1 MSCIAHST
9 KTYFKIKFIKYAIMY
24 GIIYDTLHMLQSCII
39 LATTNP
45 GNLKYKEND
54 IRNIFSLMNIF

>member
-1 MSCIAHST
+1 
-9 KTYFKIKFIKYAIMY
+9 MY

-54 IRNIFSLMNIF
+54 IRNIFTLLFLSICFERKTYFIFRKIYNIK